1 MSNRHLIRGCMAAFL
16 AFSALSMAPAHAG
29 LFGDSDEEKAARQHE
44 RDQDAAITDLTQR
57 VHDLEQSLSR
67 ATGDNESL
75 SHQVQVLND
84 KLERQKKDFE
94 YRLCTIAGQ
103 QLGAGQ
109 GDDQGGGAALP
120 CGGGTGGGASMTY
133 AAPLPPPANAAA
145 QSNIVRLSPPPGVL
159 GTLPAGRTA
168 TPGVAP
174 AGNPQTRVQ
183 FDAAL
188 NLLAKARYDDARAA
202 FRSFADSNPDDE
214 LTPQAVYWIGD
225 IAYVQKDYAGAAHS
239 FVEQLK
245 KYPSS
250 GRSPDSM
257 FKLGQSLIAMGQ
269 TKEGCVTLAAV
280 PSKYPAAPKSIL
292 AQAAAARKT
301 SCK

>member
-1 MSNRHLIRGCMAAFL
+1 MSNRRLIRGCLTAFL
-16 AFSALSMAPAHAG
+16 ALSALSIAPAHAG
-29 LFGDSDEEKAARQHE
+29 LFGESDEDKAARQHE
-44 RDQDAAITDLTQR
+44 MDQDAAIKDLSQR

-67 ATGDNESL
+67 ATGDTESL
-75 SHQVQVLND
+75 AHQVQVLND

-94 YRLCTIAGQ
+94 YRLCTMAGQ

-109 GDDQGGGAALP
+109 GDDQGSALP
-120 CGGGTGGGASMTY
+120 CPGGSGAGASMTY
-133 AAPLPPPANAAA
+133 SAPPQQPQANAAPP
-145 QSNIVRLSPPPGVL
+145 SNVVHLSPPPGVL

-168 TPGVAP
+168 NAP
-174 AGNPQTRVQ
+174 PPAPMANSPARPQ

-202 FRSFADSNPDDE
+202 FRAFADSNPDDE

-225 IAYVQKDYAGAAHS
+225 IAYVQKDYAGAAHA

-250 GRSPDSM
+250 TRAPDSM
-257 FKLGQSLIAMGQ
+257 LKLGQSLIQLGQ
-269 TKEGCVTLAAV
+269 TKEGCVTLGAIA
-280 PSKYPAAPKSIL
+280 SKDPNASKSIV
-292 AQAAAARKT
+292 AQATTERKT
-301 SCK
+301 SCR